1 MSYSPQYDN
10 NSSTATVDEHV
21 LLDSL
26 AKLMAFAAELRR
38 VDPTHGAFRLNEL
51 VYHQPDAA
59 LADLALVRAHVTHL
73 EGAIRAGTWKGKG
86 PAAASE
92 GPIGGSAPYA
102 LYHPAQPPPSPV
114 QHHLQ
119 EPVAAELVSPAAPV
133 RAPGWTPPGAAKLS
147 ELAVPQEPPRSG
159 SGGRAPYLTD
169 AVHNSPIAYADHAEP
184 YSYYSAGAE
193 GAARSRPPAAASS
206 LRSSWPA
213 QHDSGAIYEA
223 APVNPAI
230 ARSASRPPPPSAMT
244 SQSSHSSSPDAA
256 GMKGGPGSI
265 TASMFPPVD
274 PSQVRPEN
282 VYVAFLEH
290 RKSDPSSMDINLKAG
305 DRVRITCVM
314 DGNQIALGINVATGA
329 EGTFPLAC
337 ITQQLGGEGKKA
349 ATPGYTPTSSSSAQ
363 QSRSAESGST
373 LASTGGGSSS
383 SAPQPGQPG
392 RYLAVKTFNAQNEL
406 ETSLKLG
413 DEVDVM
419 FFGGDNGET
428 AYGLH
433 RMTKIQ
439 GAFPASHLRL
449 MPDAPTFQEEEDQW
463 QQKSPTSPVSAG
475 SVNKAEELY
484 AQEHAFAIASGME
497 LPSRTTSLSV
507 RRASTSSSAQSEGL
521 SRTSSVYDTS
531 RSDIVPADY
540 HSYHQ
545 HHHPHQQHLSHR
557 PAPST
562 PSNGDMK
569 TTIKRIE
576 EENDIVYREY
586 WDTTGTLKAG
596 GKPVPLSMNL
606 KLMKDLTSNIARQ
619 GFHTDNTEERL
630 RERAAWAD
638 AADLASQQS
647 SQQSWQHQAPG
658 IPRSIGSHP
667 AYAGGPARPSII
679 RPHSHPAP
687 HPHPGLSPAPLPT
700 PPVPSHSP
708 AALELASRR
717 RAVVLEV
724 INELRYTEERYAN
737 DLRTLVDHI
746 MRPLLDENVVARR
759 ADVDNIFK
767 NVPELARLAECVA
780 RELDDAA
787 RVFDTDPFAVGPVFL
802 KHVEEWNY
810 YVKYVENYAM
820 AKKTIR
826 RLEDSRTGGEAF
838 KQFLE
843 KCRRKPECNRVDLS
857 GFLILPIQ
865 RISRYWLLLQRLRK
879 HCDQNDPAH
888 ETIEVA
894 EQYMLQM
901 GSMLDYAKRRDD
913 DIHRMFE
920 IAAEV
925 ENFPTNLIS
934 FTQRRFVKDFE
945 VEDCSDGKRAVVFL
959 FSDCFLVCGVRKP
972 KDVAKGKKFDLRERF
987 EVVATVMG
995 EDAEDGSVLYL
1006 RVGGSVGDVAPHPPL
1021 HHRSSIASSISS
1033 STQRLFGGSSA
1044 NSVHSSESHL
1054 APPSVGG
1061 GAGGVSAANAT
1072 TILRFADTKRRGEFT
1087 AALAKC
1093 RARLVE
1099 PAPAAAAATVALQSA
1114 PVQSP
1119 APTMLTPGGRGSDS
1133 HQYPPHQQYY
1143 HQQHHKQQQLG
1154 QRPTVMSGVG
1164 APPSVA
1170 GGGGPPSASAYYR
1183 NDQELLDDLYY
1194 SIKGG
1199 GAPARAP
1206 GQ

>member
-1 MSYSPQYDN
+1 MSSSPHYDN
-10 NSSTATVDEHV
+10 NGSTADEHV

-73 EGAIRAGTWKGKG
+73 EDAVRAGTWKGKG
-86 PAAASE
+86 RAAAS
-92 GPIGGSAPYA
+92 GSPMGGSASYA
-102 LYHPAQPPPSPV
+102 LNHPAQSPPPTPA

-119 EPVAAELVSPAAPV
+119 EPTAAELVSPAAPV
-133 RAPGWTPPGAAKLS
+133 RAPGWTPPGAVKLP
-147 ELAVPQEPPRSG
+147 ELAVPQGPLRSG
-159 SGGRAPYLTD
+159 SGGGTTSYLTNE
-169 AVHNSPIAYADHAEP
+169 VHNSPVAYADHAEP
-184 YSYYSAGAE
+184 YSYYNAGAD

-206 LRSSWPA
+206 LRSSLPP
-213 QHDSGAIYEA
+213 QHDSAAIYEA
-223 APVNPAI
+223 APVNPAV
-230 ARSASRPPPPSAMT
+230 ARSASRPPPPPAMA
-244 SQSSHSSSPDAA
+244 SQSSQSSSPDAM

-274 PSQVRPEN
+274 PTQVRPEN

-290 RKSDPSSMDINLKAG
+290 RKSDPTSMDINLKAG
-305 DRVRITCVM
+305 DKVRITCVM
-314 DGNQIALGINVATGA
+314 DGNEVALGINVATGA

-337 ITQQLGGEGKKA
+337 ITQQLGGDRKRP
-349 ATPGYTPTSSSSAQ
+349 ATPGHTPTLSSSSAQ
-363 QSRSAESGST
+363 QTRPAESVSSY
-373 LASTGGGSSS
+373 ASASGGSSS

-419 FFGGDNGET
+419 FFGGENGET

-449 MPDAPTFQEEEDQW
+449 MPDAPTLQEEEKW
-463 QQKSPTSPVSAG
+463 QQQSATSPVSPG
-475 SVNKAEELY
+475 SINKTEELY

-531 RSDIVPADY
+531 RSDIVPAD
-540 HSYHQ
+540 SYHQ
-545 HHHPHQQHLSHR
+545 LHHPHQQPLSHR
-557 PAPST
+557 PAAST
-562 PSNGDMK
+562 PSTGDMN

-647 SQQSWQHQAPG
+647 SQHLYQNALAT
-658 IPRSIGSHP
+658 PRSTGAHP
-667 AYAGGPARPSII
+667 AYAGGGPARPSIL

-687 HPHPGLSPAPLPT
+687 HPHPGLSPAPIPT

-787 RVFDTDPFAVGPVFL
+787 RVFDTDPFALGPVFL

-920 IAAEV
+920 IATEV

-987 EVVATVMG
+987 EVVATLVG
-995 EDAEDGSVLYL
+995 EDADDGGVLYL
-1006 RVGGSVGDVAPHPPL
+1006 RAGGAGGSAGEVAPHPPL

-1033 STQRLFGGSSA
+1033 STQRLFGGSGA
-1044 NSVHSSESHL
+1044 NSVHSSDSHL
-1054 APPSVGG
+1054 APPSAGGGG
-1061 GAGGVSAANAT
+1061 GAGVSAANAA
-1072 TILRFADTKRRGEFT
+1072 TILRFPDAKRRGEFT

-1099 PAPAAAAATVALQSA
+1099 PAPAAATANAALQQPA

-1119 APTMLTPGGRGSDS
+1119 APTMLAPGGRGSDS
-1133 HQYPPHQQYY
+1133 HQYPPHQQYH
-1143 HQQHHKQQQLG
+1143 HQQQQLG
-1154 QRPTVMSGVG
+1154 QRPTVMSGIG

>member
-1 MSYSPQYDN
+1 MAFSQHHSG
-10 NSSTATVDEHV
+10 NSTSAEEHV
-21 LLDSL
+21 LLESL
-26 AKLMAFAAELRR
+26 AKLMALAAELRR
-38 VDPTHGAFRLNEL
+38 VDSVHSTFRVTEL
-51 VYHQPDAA
+51 VYHEPDIA
-59 LADLALVRAHVTHL
+59 LADLALVRAHVIHL
-73 EGAIRAGTWKGKG
+73 EDAIHAGSWKGKG
-86 PAAASE
+86 RAA
-92 GPIGGSAPYA
+92 GGDGRGHGAAPGAMGESTPYA
-102 LYHPAQPPPSPV
+102 LNYSAPLPHPPPPR
-114 QHHLQ
+114 QQQ
-119 EPVAAELVSPAAPV
+119 EASAAELFSPAAPV
-133 RAPGWTPPGAAKLS
+133 RAPTWTAPRTINLS
-147 ELAVPQEPPRSG
+147 EIAIPQGPVRAG
-159 SGGRAPYLTD
+159 SGGSSYLTD
-169 AVHNSPIAYADHAEP
+169 AVHQSPVAYADNAES
-184 YSYYSAGAE
+184 YSYYGAGAG
-193 GAARSRPPAAASS
+193 GAGRPRPAAPMSS
-206 LRSSWPA
+206 LRSTLPSHP
-213 QHDSGAIYEA
+213 DRTAIYEA
-223 APVNPAI
+223 APVNPVI
-230 ARSASRPPPPSAMT
+230 AHPSSQPLPPQPLQPPK
-244 SQSSHSSSPDAA
+244 SSSSDPAA
-256 GMKGGPGSI
+256 AKGPGTLS
-265 TASMFPPVD
+265 ASMFPPVD
-274 PSQVRPEN
+274 PSQVSPQN

-290 RKSDPSSMDINLKAG
+290 RKADPSSMDINLKAG

-314 DGNQIALGINVATGA
+314 DGGLVALGINIATGA

-337 ITQQLGGEGKKA
+337 ITQQPDWEQKKPA
-349 ATPGYTPTSSSSAQ
+349 SSGSISTFRNTTQ
-363 QSRSAESGST
+363 QSRPHGIVNTVASADGGS
-373 LASTGGGSSS
+373 SSS

-392 RYLAVKTFNAQNEL
+392 RYLAIKTFNAQTEL

-419 FFGGDNGET
+419 FFGGDNNET
-428 AYGLH
+428 AFGMH

-449 MPDAPTFQEEEDQW
+449 LPDAPTFAEE
-463 QQKSPTSPVSAG
+463 QQQLQQSAPTTPVSPI
-475 SVNKAEELY
+475 NKAEELY

-531 RSDIVPADY
+531 RSETMPADY
-540 HSYHQ
+540 HQYHQ
-545 HHHPHQQHLSHR
+545 HYNPQQQHLPHR
-557 PAPST
+557 PPPST

-569 TTIKRIE
+569 TSIQRIE
-576 EENDIVYREY
+576 QENDIIYREY

-630 RERAAWAD
+630 RERAAWVD

-647 SQQSWQHQAPG
+647 PQNLAQNRSVGAHPG
-658 IPRSIGSHP
+658 
-667 AYAGGPARPSII
+667 YAGGSAGHGNV
-679 RPHSHPAP
+679 RPHGHPSP
-687 HPHPGLSPAPLPT
+687 HLHPLPT

-717 RAVVLEV
+717 RVVVLEV

-737 DLRTLVDHI
+737 DLRTLVNHI
-746 MRPLLDENVVARR
+746 MRPLIDENVVARR

-888 ETIEVA
+888 EIIEVA

-920 IAAEV
+920 IASEV

-934 FTQRRFVKDFE
+934 FTQRRFVQDFE
-945 VEDCSDGKRAVVFL
+945 AEDCADGKRVVVFL

-972 KDVAKGKKFDLRERF
+972 KKDVVKGKKFDLRERF
-987 EVVATVMG
+987 EVVATVVS
-995 EDAEDGSVLYL
+995 EDAEDAGVLYL
-1006 RVGGSVGDVAPHPPL
+1006 RAGGDVASSSGAHAHPGL
-1021 HHRSSIASSISS
+1021 HPRS
-1033 STQRLFGGSSA
+1033 STQRLFGSSNA
-1044 NSVHSSESHL
+1044 SIHS
-1054 APPSVGG
+1054 APSDGRHAQPG
-1061 GAGGVSAANAT
+1061 SAATAST
-1072 TILRFADTKRRGEFT
+1072 VLRFSDAKRRGDFT
-1087 AALAKC
+1087 AAVSKC

-1099 PAPAAAAATVALQSA
+1099 PPALTPAAAAAAAVSRPATAH
-1114 PVQSP
+1114 SP
-1119 APTMLTPGGRGSDS
+1119 APMLASGRVSD
-1133 HQYPPHQQYY
+1133 H
-1143 HQQHHKQQQLG
+1143 QLG
-1154 QRPTVMSGVG
+1154 QRPTV
-1164 APPSVA
+1164 VA
-1170 GGGGPPSASAYYR
+1170 GGAGVATAGSGPTSASAYYR
-1183 NDQELLDDLYY
+1183 NDQEMLDDLYY

-1199 GAPARAP
+1199 GALARAP